1 MENILGIEN
10 LVTDA
15 FNVDFALKGFKAF
28 FDNQMSMQ
36 GTITTEDLNMA
47 NALLVSILE
56 LSGRHAADT
65 EGYAIKLE
73 QGGSNHE

>member
-15 FNVDFALKGFKAF
+15 FNVDYALKGFKAF
-28 FDNQMSMQ
+28 LDNQLSMRES
-36 GTITTEDLNMA
+36 ITPEDLNMA

-56 LSGRHAADT
+56 LSGRHAADA
-65 EGYAIKLE
+65 EGYAINLE
-73 QGGSNHE
+73 QGGSNNE

>member
-15 FNVDFALKGFKAF
+15 FNVDYALKGFKAF
-28 FDNQMSMQ
+28 FENQLSMRES
-36 GTITTEDLNMA
+36 ITPEDLNMA

-65 EGYAIKLE
+65 EVYAIKLE

>member
-1 MENILGIEN
+1 MENISGIEN
-10 LVTDA
+10 LVNDA
-15 FNVDFALKGFKAF
+15 FNVDYALKGFKAF
-28 FDNQMSMQ
+28 FDNQFSMRES
-36 GTITTEDLNMA
+36 ITSEDLNMA

>member
-15 FNVDFALKGFKAF
+15 FNVDYALKGFKAF
-28 FDNQMSMQ
+28 FDNQLSMRES
-36 GTITTEDLNMA
+36 ITPEDLNMA

>member
-1 MENILGIEN
+1 M
-10 LVTDA
+10 
-15 FNVDFALKGFKAF
+15 KGFKAF
-28 FDNQMSMQ
+28 FDNQLSMRES
-36 GTITTEDLNMA
+36 ITPEDLNMA